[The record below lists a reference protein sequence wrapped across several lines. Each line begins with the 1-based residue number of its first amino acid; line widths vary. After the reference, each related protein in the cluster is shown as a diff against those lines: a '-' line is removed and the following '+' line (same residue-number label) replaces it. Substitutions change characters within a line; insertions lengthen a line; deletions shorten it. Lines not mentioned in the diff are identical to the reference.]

1 MSLWVD
7 VKFANMIS
15 FRLRNFKR
23 KNEYLWNASCP
34 YCNDS
39 ATNKTKARLYIYKV
53 KTGLFVK
60 CHKCGVSVT
69 LGNLINHLDSN
80 LYKEYVLE
88 TYKESGASRAPAP
101 KKVEVAIPD
110 MFRTSTAITYPEE
123 AQQDPPS
130 NSMLNSLKRLD
141 LLSDEHPAVKYV
153 RKRQIPKDKWHLLYF
168 CTRFKHYVNSLIPR
182 KISDQVLEHPR
193 LIIPYF
199 NKKGEFFAFQGRA
212 FGKEDPKYI
221 TIKLNEGEEK
231 IFGLERLDL
240 SKKVYI
246 VEGPIDSLFIPNA
259 IAVSGSSF
267 NSPAFK
273 SLASKS
279 TIVYDNE
286 PRSPTLTKLIKTT
299 IGQGYSVCLWPDTA
313 DFKDIN
319 EAVQDG
325 YDVPELV
332 EMIDY
337 NTYSGIQASLRF
349 ASWKKC

>member
-7 VKFANMIS
+7 VKFANMIGY
-15 FRLRNFKR
+15 RLRNFKR

-34 YCNDS
+34 YCGDS
-39 ATNKTKARLYIYKV
+39 STIKSKARLYIYKV

-80 LYKEYVLE
+80 LYKEFVLE
-88 TYKESGASRAPAP
+88 NYKDSGAPRTPHKAP
-101 KKVEVAIPD
+101 EIAIPD
-110 MFRTSTAITYPEE
+110 IFRTTTSIVPKE
-123 AQQDPPS
+123 API
-130 NSMLNSLKRLD
+130 NAMLDSLKRLD
-141 LLSDEHPAVKYV
+141 QLSEEHPAVKYV
-153 RKRQIPKDKWHLLYF
+153 RKRHIPKDKWHLLYF
-168 CTRFKHYVNSLIPR
+168 CTRFNKYVNSLIPR
-182 KISDQVLEHPR
+182 KISDEVPEHPR

-199 NKKGEFFAFQGRA
+199 NARGECFALQGRA

-221 TIKLNEGEEK
+221 TIKLKDNEEK

-267 NSPAFK
+267 NSPSFK
-273 SLASKS
+273 SLAAKS

-299 IGQGYSVCLWPDTA
+299 IGQGYSVCLWPETA

-319 EAVQDG
+319 EAVQEG
-325 YDVPELV
+325 YDVSELV

-349 ASWKKC
+349 SSWKKC